1 MDQLVRGQ
9 SQDDKVNNMDA
20 AEAAQMMS
28 SGGDG
33 AMEEPFDDRNGDG
46 EMDEEGLEEGDMEG
60 DDMEGHHDEM
70 DEGPDDGQEEMEEG
84 MEDDDNMALQN
95 DEAAA
100 GQMDYDQM
108 DMRICG
114 DLIDKNKKLDEFFM
128 SQNLDGQIKVRIE

>member
-1 MDQLVRGQ
+1 
-9 SQDDKVNNMDA
+9 MDA

-33 AMEEPFDDRNGDG
+33 LAAMDEPFDDRNGDG
-46 EMDEEGLEEGDMEG
+46 EMDDEGLEDGDMEG
-60 DDMEGHHDEM
+60 EMEGHPDGM
-70 DEGPDDGQEEMEEG
+70 DEGPDDGQEEMDEG
-84 MEDDDNMALQN
+84 LEDDDNMGLQN

-108 DMRICG
+108 DLRICG

-128 SQNLDGQIKVRIE
+128 SQNLDG